1 MSRQLR
7 NQKLHK
13 MQTVKIEDVDMSPL
27 KFMGSANSSEEN
39 DVVIDNLNE
48 QESST
53 QSLEF
58 RQLDFLW
65 LFNPYLNFSQRQNF
79 KLSESELTLQ
89 DYQEMRRLNRA
100 LLTGFLK
107 ECQDTSVAEA
117 VQVF

>member
-1 MSRQLR
+1 
-7 NQKLHK
+7 
-13 MQTVKIEDVDMSPL
+13 MQTVQIEDVDMSPL
-27 KFMGSANSSEEN
+27 KFLGSAHSSLEN
-39 DVVIDNLNE
+39 DVPIENE

-53 QSLEF
+53 HSLEF

-65 LFNPYLNFSQRQNF
+65 LFNPYLNFSQRENF
-79 KLSESELTLQ
+79 KLTESELTLQ
-89 DYQEMRRLNRA
+89 DYQGMRRLNRA